1 MGGRLWGPGGP
12 AQGGGGLPPTP
23 LTALLRLACRVIPR
37 ARLEQAAQ
45 HGVGLAYACMWLPAW
60 GDSCLDDAAGVP
72 VGELHLVP
80 DCSGARHLPLA
91 LLD

>member
-1 MGGRLWGPGGP
+1 MVM
-12 AQGGGGLPPTP
+12 LPPTH

-60 GDSCLDDAAGVP
+60 GDSCLDDPAGVP
-72 VGELHLVP
+72 VGELRLVP

-91 LLD
+91 LPLSKLCLQPHIAC